1 MEQQSIHKLTVW
13 KMTNLKLKDRR
24 SDEIITKNFYISEND
39 KECAIDSIF
48 DYVDQLGYDHCT
60 YENMTCK
67 HLEIN
72 LTLAYETSSEI
83 ANPWNE

>member
-1 MEQQSIHKLTVW
+1 MEQQSIQKLTVW

-24 SDEIITKNFYISEND
+24 NDEIITKNFYVSENN

-48 DYVDQLGYDHCT
+48 DYVDRLGYDRGA
-60 YENMTCK
+60 YEEMTCK

-72 LTLAYETSSEI
+72 LTLAYETSNEI
-83 ANPWNE
+83 PHPWNE